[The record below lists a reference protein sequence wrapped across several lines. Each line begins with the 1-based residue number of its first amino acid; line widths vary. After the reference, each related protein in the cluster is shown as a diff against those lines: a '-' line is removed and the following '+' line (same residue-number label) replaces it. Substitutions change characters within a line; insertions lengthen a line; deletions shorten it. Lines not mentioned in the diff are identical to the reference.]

1 MQELSREA
9 QILVNGRLAGIL
21 SEYKNGKSVRITFQY
36 EDDYLSSGAPIG
48 YHFPLKSAA
57 FEWGELPPF
66 FENLASEG
74 WLRKV
79 QCEKDD
85 IANEDTL
92 GLLLANGKELIG
104 ALSISPYVRDN

>member
-1 MQELSREA
+1 MQELNREA

-21 SEYKNGKSVRITFQY
+21 SEYKNCKSVHIIFQY
-36 EDDYLSSGAPIG
+36 EEDYISSGSPIG
-48 YHFPLKSAA
+48 YYFPLTTAP
-57 FEWGELPPF
+57 FEWNELPPF

-79 QCEKDD
+79 QCEKYD
-85 IANEDTL
+85 IAHEDTF

-104 ALSISPYVRDN
+104 ALSITPHVRDN